1 LVKGLF
7 PGVGKT
13 TSVRNYEGHEI
24 LFVTPFNKLAQELR
38 KDKHNAIT
46 LNMLVGFFGE
56 GQEYAKFKVFDVTA
70 YDTICFDEVMLYSP
84 KLLKKIDRFIKLH
97 PEKKF
102 LSTVI
107 TILIT

>member
-1 LVKGLF
+1 
-7 PGVGKT
+7 
-13 TSVRNYEGHEI
+13 
-24 LFVTPFNKLAQELR
+24 
-38 KDKHNAIT
+38 
-46 LNMLVGFFGE
+46 MLVGFFGE

-102 LSTVI
+102 CQLAILTNSSRLISVI